1 MTEEVK
7 NNIPSDAPQTAVDDS
22 TVVCDVQLPENYGDA
37 TPIEETIDDVMKR
50 YNVAQSMHR
59 KLNDKYVGMKV
70 AIHQPLAG
78 STSGDVEEVTESFG
92 DNARVILNTFPR
104 YITDLGRSIA
114 GKARNLVRDNSA
126 KVPST
131 NGYLVHKDKVDSI
144 EAGLLSYK
152 GITPA
157 DFHKYSSETIQD
169 AQNQI
174 SIRMANRKGIYK
186 DKNIPVTFL
195 EYVQYIKDNFESL
208 ISEILEEYGDNAY
221 KIENSLPKR
230 STADNASFDWYHFA
244 EVPSIMMYGETS
256 LRDIVNGM
264 RREEKAEQ
272 KIKAKI
278 ESEIVRF
285 QDQCQDAVVTVQSRV
300 RSEIAQQLRDFV
312 KTIDSDRT
320 YKQGGRD
327 VTLPR
332 NITESN
338 LNKLTTRI
346 DSLTSEISGVADND
360 EFYRTVQE
368 FKNQL
373 TTGNDFSNEEVRNTT
388 RDNAQRI
395 IELSVDRSQVDKNTG
410 QFYASIL

>member
-1 MTEEVK
+1 MT
-7 NNIPSDAPQTAVDDS
+7 NNINEETTVEDP
-22 TVVCDVQLPENYGDA
+22 TVVCEVPLDTSNDLD
-37 TPIEETIDDVMKR
+37 TTISEVMKK
-50 YNVAQSMHR
+50 YDVAQSMHR
-59 KLNDKYVGMKV
+59 KLGDKYIGMKV

-131 NGYLVHKDKVDSI
+131 NGYLVHKDKLDNI
-144 EAGLLSYK
+144 EAGLLSFK
-152 GITPA
+152 GIQPE
-157 DFHKYSSETIQD
+157 DHHKYD
-169 AQNQI
+169 ANIIESAQEQI
-174 SIRMANRKGIYK
+174 SIRLANRKEIYRE
-186 DKNIPVTFL
+186 KNIPVTFL
-195 EYVQYIKDNFESL
+195 EYCQYVRDNFDAL
-208 ISEILEEYGDNAY
+208 IQEILQEYGDNAY
-221 KIENSLPKR
+221 KIENSLPKIE
-230 STADNASFDWYHFA
+230 SVNKASFDWYHFA
-244 EVPSIMMYGETS
+244 EVPSLMMYGESS
-256 LRDIVNGM
+256 LRDIINGM
-264 RREEKAEQ
+264 KREEQAEQ

-285 QDQCQDAVVTVQSRV
+285 QDQCQEAVTTVQTRV
-300 RSEIAQQLRDFV
+300 RSEIAEQLKDFV

-320 YKQGGRD
+320 YKKNGRE

-338 LNKLTTRI
+338 LNKLTNRI

-373 TTGNDFSNEEVRNTT
+373 TIGPDMSDEEVRNTT

-395 IELSVDRSQVDKNTG
+395 IELSIDRSQVDKNTG
-410 QFYASIL
+410 QYFASIL

>member
-1 MTEEVK
+1 MT
-7 NNIPSDAPQTAVDDS
+7 NNINEETTVEDP
-22 TVVCDVQLPENYGDA
+22 TVVCEVPLDTSNDLD
-37 TPIEETIDDVMKR
+37 TTISEVMKK
-50 YNVAQSMHR
+50 YDVAQSMHR
-59 KLNDKYVGMKV
+59 KLGDKYVGMKV

-92 DNARVILNTFPR
+92 DNARVILNTFPK

-131 NGYLVHKDKVDSI
+131 NGYLVHKDKLDNI
-144 EAGLLSYK
+144 EAGLLSFK
-152 GITPA
+152 GIQPE
-157 DFHKYSSETIQD
+157 DHHKYD
-169 AQNQI
+169 ANIIESAQEQI
-174 SIRMANRKGIYK
+174 SIRLANRKEIYRE
-186 DKNIPVTFL
+186 KNIPVTFL
-195 EYVQYIKDNFESL
+195 EYCQYVRDNFDAL
-208 ISEILEEYGDNAY
+208 IQEILQEYGDNAY
-221 KIENSLPKR
+221 QIENSLPKIE
-230 STADNASFDWYHFA
+230 SVNKASFDWYHFA
-244 EVPSIMMYGETS
+244 EVPSLMMYGESS
-256 LRDIVNGM
+256 LRDIINGM
-264 RREEKAEQ
+264 KREEQAEQ

-285 QDQCQDAVVTVQSRV
+285 QGQCQEAVTTVQTRV
-300 RSEIAQQLRDFV
+300 RSEIAEQLKDFV

-320 YKQGGRD
+320 YKKNGRE

-338 LNKLTTRI
+338 LNKLTNRI

-373 TTGNDFSNEEVRNTT
+373 TIGPDMSDEEVRNST

-395 IELSVDRSQVDKNTG
+395 IELSIDRSQVDKNTG
-410 QFYASIL
+410 QYFASIL

>member
-1 MTEEVK
+1 MT
-7 NNIPSDAPQTAVDDS
+7 NNINEETTVEDP
-22 TVVCDVQLPENYGDA
+22 TVVCEVPLDTSNDLD
-37 TPIEETIDDVMKR
+37 TTISEVMKK
-50 YNVAQSMHR
+50 YDVAQSMHR
-59 KLNDKYVGMKV
+59 KLGDKYVGMKV

-114 GKARNLVRDNSA
+114 GKARNLVRDNAA

-131 NGYLVHKDKVDSI
+131 NGYLVHKDKLDNI
-144 EAGLLSYK
+144 EAGLLSFK
-152 GITPA
+152 GIQPE
-157 DFHKYSSETIQD
+157 DHHKYD
-169 AQNQI
+169 ANIIESAQEQI
-174 SIRMANRKGIYK
+174 SIRLANRKEIYRE
-186 DKNIPVTFL
+186 KNIPVTFL
-195 EYVQYIKDNFESL
+195 EYCQYVRDNFDAL
-208 ISEILEEYGDNAY
+208 IQEILQEYGDNAY
-221 KIENSLPKR
+221 KIENSLPKIE
-230 STADNASFDWYHFA
+230 SVNKASFDWYHFA
-244 EVPSIMMYGETS
+244 EVPSLMMYGESS
-256 LRDIVNGM
+256 LRDIINGM
-264 RREEKAEQ
+264 KREEQAEQ

-285 QDQCQDAVVTVQSRV
+285 QDQCQEAVTTVQTRV
-300 RSEIAQQLRDFV
+300 RSEIAEQLKDFV

-320 YKQGGRD
+320 YKKNGRE

-338 LNKLTTRI
+338 LNKLTSRI

-373 TTGNDFSNEEVRNTT
+373 TIGPDMSDEEVRNTT

-395 IELSVDRSQVDKNTG
+395 IELSIDRSQVDKNTG
-410 QFYASIL
+410 QYFASIL

>member
-7 NNIPSDAPQTAVDDS
+7 TEDYRAEEPTVVVDEPVNTNNIDNT
-22 TVVCDVQLPENYGDA
+22 
-37 TPIEETIDDVMKR
+37 IEDVMRR
-50 YNVAQSMHR
+50 YDVAQNMHR

-114 GKARNLVRDNSA
+114 GKARNLVRDNAA

-131 NGYLVHKDKVDSI
+131 NGYLVHKDKIDSI
-144 EAGLLSYK
+144 EAGLLSFK

-157 DFHKYSSETIQD
+157 DHHKYDAEIIEN

-174 SIRMANRKGIYK
+174 AIRMANRKDLYK
-186 DKNIPVTFL
+186 DRNIPVTFL
-195 EYVQYIKDNFESL
+195 EYVQYIKDNFDYL
-208 ISEILEEYGDNAY
+208 ITEILAEYGENAY

-230 STADNASFDWYHFA
+230 SSADNASFDWYHFA
-244 EVPSIMMYGETS
+244 EVPSLMMYGETS
-256 LRDIVNGM
+256 LRDIISGM
-264 RREEKAEQ
+264 RREEQAEQ

-285 QDQCQDAVVTVQSRV
+285 QDQCQDAVTTVQSRV
-300 RSEIAQQLRDFV
+300 RSEIAGQLKDFV

-320 YKQGGRD
+320 YKKDGRD

-338 LNKLTTRI
+338 LNKLTSRI

-368 FKNQL
+368 FKQQL
-373 TTGNDFSNEEVRNTT
+373 TIGQDFSDEEVRNTT
-388 RDNAQRI
+388 RDSAQRI
-395 IELSVDRSQVDKNTG
+395 IELSVDRSSIDRNTG
-410 QFYASIL
+410 QYFASIL

>member
-1 MTEEVK
+1 MT
-7 NNIPSDAPQTAVDDS
+7 NNINEETTVEDP
-22 TVVCDVQLPENYGDA
+22 TVVCEVPLDTSNDLD
-37 TPIEETIDDVMKR
+37 TTISEVMKK
-50 YNVAQSMHR
+50 YDVAQSMHR
-59 KLNDKYVGMKV
+59 KLGDKYVGMKV

-131 NGYLVHKDKVDSI
+131 NGYLVHKDKLDSI
-144 EAGLLSYK
+144 EAGLLSFK
-152 GITPA
+152 GIQPE
-157 DFHKYSSETIQD
+157 DHHKYD
-169 AQNQI
+169 ANIIESAQEQI
-174 SIRMANRKGIYK
+174 SIRLANRKEIYRE
-186 DKNIPVTFL
+186 KNIPVTFL
-195 EYVQYIKDNFESL
+195 EYCQYVRDNFDAL
-208 ISEILEEYGDNAY
+208 IQEILQEYGDNAY
-221 KIENSLPKR
+221 KIENSLPKIE
-230 STADNASFDWYHFA
+230 SVNKASFDWYHFA
-244 EVPSIMMYGETS
+244 EVPSLMMYGESS
-256 LRDIVNGM
+256 LRDIINGM
-264 RREEKAEQ
+264 KREEQAEQ

-285 QDQCQDAVVTVQSRV
+285 QGQCQEAVTTVQTRV
-300 RSEIAQQLRDFV
+300 RSEISEQLKDFV

-320 YKQGGRD
+320 YKKNGRE

-338 LNKLTTRI
+338 LNKLTNRI

-373 TTGNDFSNEEVRNTT
+373 TVGPDMSDEEVRNTT

-395 IELSVDRSQVDKNTG
+395 IELSIDRSQVDKNTG
-410 QFYASIL
+410 QYFASIL

>member
-1 MTEEVK
+1 MTEE
-7 NNIPSDAPQTAVDDS
+7 NNIPSDAPQATVDDP
-22 TVVCDVQLPENYGDA
+22 TVVCDVQLPDNYDA
-37 TPIEETIDDVMKR
+37 PTPIENTIDEVMQR
-50 YNVAQSMHR
+50 YDVAQNMHR

-92 DNARVILNTFPR
+92 DNARVILNTFPS
-104 YITDLGRSIA
+104 YITDLGKSIA

-131 NGYLVHKDKVDSI
+131 NGYLVHKDKIDEI

-157 DFHKYSSETIQD
+157 DHHKYDAETIQD

-174 SIRMANRKGIYK
+174 SIRMANRKGVYR

-195 EYVQYIKDNFESL
+195 EYCQYVRDNFDQL
-208 ISEILEEYGDNAY
+208 IIEILAEYGENAY

-230 STADNASFDWYHFA
+230 ASVDKASFDWYHFA
-244 EVPSIMMYGETS
+244 EVPALMMYGETS
-256 LRDIVNGM
+256 LRDIINGM
-264 RREEKAEQ
+264 QREEQAEQ
-272 KIKAKI
+272 KIKAKV
-278 ESEIVRF
+278 ESEILRF
-285 QDQCQDAVVTVQSRV
+285 QDQCQDAVTTVQNRV
-300 RSEIAQQLRDFV
+300 RSEIAGQLRDFV
-312 KTIDSDRT
+312 EKVDQDRT
-320 YKQGGRD
+320 YTVDGEQ
-327 VTLPR
+327 VTRPR
-332 NITESN
+332 NITNNN
-338 LNKLTTRI
+338 LAKLTTRI

-373 TTGNDFSNEEVRNTT
+373 TIGPDMTDEEVRNTT

-395 IELSVDRSQVDKNTG
+395 IEMSVDRSQVDRNTG
-410 QFYASIL
+410 QYFASIL

>member
-1 MTEEVK
+1 MTEE
-7 NNIPSDAPQTAVDDS
+7 NNIPSDAPQTAVDDPIA
-22 TVVCDVQLPENYGDA
+22 VCDVQLPDNYDAPTSVEN
-37 TPIEETIDDVMKR
+37 TIEEVMQR
-50 YNVAQSMHR
+50 YNVAQNMHR

-92 DNARVILNTFPR
+92 DNAKVILNTFPS

-114 GKARNLVRDNSA
+114 GKARNLVRDNAA

-131 NGYLVHKDKVDSI
+131 NGYLVHKDKIDEI

-157 DFHKYSSETIQD
+157 DHHKYDTETIEA
-169 AQNQI
+169 AQNEI
-174 SIRMANRKGIYK
+174 SIRMANRKGVYR

-195 EYVQYIKDNFESL
+195 EYCQYVSDNFDQL
-208 ISEILEEYGDNAY
+208 IIEIIAEYGENAY

-230 STADNASFDWYHFA
+230 ASVDKASFDWYHFA
-244 EVPSIMMYGETS
+244 EVPALMMYGETS
-256 LRDIVNGM
+256 LRDIINGM
-264 RREEKAEQ
+264 QREEQAEQ
-272 KIKAKI
+272 KIKAKV
-278 ESEIVRF
+278 ESEILRF
-285 QDQCQDAVVTVQSRV
+285 QDQCQDAVTTVQNRV
-300 RSEIAQQLRDFV
+300 RSEIAGQLRDFV
-312 KTIDSDRT
+312 EKVDQDRT
-320 YKQGGRD
+320 YTVDGEQ
-327 VTLPR
+327 VTRPR
-332 NITESN
+332 NITNSN
-338 LNKLTTRI
+338 LAKLTTRI

-373 TTGNDFSNEEVRNTT
+373 TIGPDMTDEEVRNTT

-395 IELSVDRSQVDKNTG
+395 IEMSVDRSQVDRNTG
-410 QFYASIL
+410 QYFASIL

>member
-1 MTEEVK
+1 MTEE
-7 NNIPSDAPQTAVDDS
+7 NNIPSDAPQATVDDP
-22 TVVCDVQLPENYGDA
+22 TVVCDVQLPDDYDA
-37 TPIEETIDDVMKR
+37 PTPIEETIDEVMQR
-50 YNVAQSMHR
+50 YNVAQNMHR

-92 DNARVILNTFPR
+92 DNARVILNTFPS
-104 YITDLGRSIA
+104 YITDLGKSIA

-131 NGYLVHKDKVDSI
+131 NGYLVHKDKIDEI

-157 DFHKYSSETIQD
+157 DHHKYDAETIQE

-174 SIRMANRKGIYK
+174 SIRMANRKGVYR

-195 EYVQYIKDNFESL
+195 EYCQYVRDNFDQL
-208 ISEILEEYGDNAY
+208 IIEILAEYGENAY

-230 STADNASFDWYHFA
+230 ASVDKASFDWYHFA
-244 EVPSIMMYGETS
+244 EVPALMMYGETS
-256 LRDIVNGM
+256 LRDIINGM
-264 RREEKAEQ
+264 RREEQAEQ
-272 KIKAKI
+272 KIKAKV
-278 ESEIVRF
+278 ESEILRF
-285 QDQCQDAVVTVQSRV
+285 QDQCQDAVTTVQNRV
-300 RSEIAQQLRDFV
+300 RSEIAGQLRDFV
-312 KTIDSDRT
+312 EKVDQDRT
-320 YKQGGRD
+320 YTIDGEQITR
-327 VTLPR
+327 PR
-332 NITESN
+332 NITNNN
-338 LNKLTTRI
+338 LTKLTTRI

-373 TTGNDFSNEEVRNTT
+373 TIGPDMTDEEVRNTT

-395 IELSVDRSQVDKNTG
+395 IEMSMDRSQVDRNTG
-410 QFYASIL
+410 QYFASIL

>member
-1 MTEEVK
+1 MTEE
-7 NNIPSDAPQTAVDDS
+7 NNIPSDAPQATVDDP
-22 TVVCDVQLPENYGDA
+22 TVVCDVQLPDDYDA
-37 TPIEETIDDVMKR
+37 PTPIEETIDEVMQR
-50 YNVAQSMHR
+50 YNVAQNMHR

-92 DNARVILNTFPR
+92 DNARVILNTFPS
-104 YITDLGRSIA
+104 YITDLGKSIA

-131 NGYLVHKDKVDSI
+131 NGYLVHKDKIDEI

-157 DFHKYSSETIQD
+157 DHHKYDAETIQD

-174 SIRMANRKGIYK
+174 SIRMANRKGVYR

-195 EYVQYIKDNFESL
+195 EYCQYVRDNFDQL
-208 ISEILEEYGDNAY
+208 IIEILAEYGENAY

-230 STADNASFDWYHFA
+230 ASVDKASFDWYHFA
-244 EVPSIMMYGETS
+244 EVPALMMYGETS
-256 LRDIVNGM
+256 LRDIINGM
-264 RREEKAEQ
+264 RREEQAEQ
-272 KIKAKI
+272 KIKAKV
-278 ESEIVRF
+278 ESEILRF
-285 QDQCQDAVVTVQSRV
+285 QDQCQDAVTTVQNRV
-300 RSEIAQQLRDFV
+300 RSEIAGQLRDFV
-312 KTIDSDRT
+312 EKVDQDRT
-320 YKQGGRD
+320 YTIDGEQITR
-327 VTLPR
+327 PR
-332 NITESN
+332 NITNNN
-338 LNKLTTRI
+338 LTKLTTRI

-373 TTGNDFSNEEVRNTT
+373 TIGPDMTDEEVRNTT

-395 IELSVDRSQVDKNTG
+395 IEMSMDRSQVDRNTG
-410 QFYASIL
+410 QYFASIL

>member
-1 MTEEVK
+1 MTEE
-7 NNIPSDAPQTAVDDS
+7 NNIPSDAPQATVDDP
-22 TVVCDVQLPENYGDA
+22 TVVCDVQLPDNYDA
-37 TPIEETIDDVMKR
+37 PTPIENTIDEVMQR
-50 YNVAQSMHR
+50 YDVAQNMHR

-92 DNARVILNTFPR
+92 DNARVILNTFPS
-104 YITDLGRSIA
+104 YITDLGKSIA

-131 NGYLVHKDKVDSI
+131 NGYLVHKDKIDEI

-157 DFHKYSSETIQD
+157 DHHKYDAETIQD

-174 SIRMANRKGIYK
+174 SIRMANRKGVYR

-195 EYVQYIKDNFESL
+195 EYCQYVRDNFDQL
-208 ISEILEEYGDNAY
+208 IIEILAEYGENAY

-230 STADNASFDWYHFA
+230 ASVDKASFDWYHFA
-244 EVPSIMMYGETS
+244 EVPALMMYGETS
-256 LRDIVNGM
+256 LRDIINGM
-264 RREEKAEQ
+264 RREEQAEQ
-272 KIKAKI
+272 KIKAKV
-278 ESEIVRF
+278 ESEILRF
-285 QDQCQDAVVTVQSRV
+285 QDQCQDAVTTVQNRV
-300 RSEIAQQLRDFV
+300 RSEIAGQLRDFV
-312 KTIDSDRT
+312 EKVDQDRT
-320 YKQGGRD
+320 YTVDGEQ
-327 VTLPR
+327 VTRPR
-332 NITESN
+332 NITNNN
-338 LNKLTTRI
+338 LAKLTTRI

-373 TTGNDFSNEEVRNTT
+373 TIGPDMTDEEVRNTT

-395 IELSVDRSQVDKNTG
+395 IEMSVDRSQVDRNTG
-410 QFYASIL
+410 QYFASIL

>member
-1 MTEEVK
+1 MT
-7 NNIPSDAPQTAVDDS
+7 NNINEETTVEDP
-22 TVVCDVQLPENYGDA
+22 TVVCEVPLDTSNDLD
-37 TPIEETIDDVMKR
+37 TTISEVMKK
-50 YNVAQSMHR
+50 YDVAQSMHR
-59 KLNDKYVGMKV
+59 KLGDKYVGMKV

-131 NGYLVHKDKVDSI
+131 NGYLVHKDKLDNI
-144 EAGLLSYK
+144 EAGLLSFK
-152 GITPA
+152 GIQPE
-157 DFHKYSSETIQD
+157 DHHKYEANIIES
-169 AQNQI
+169 AQEQI
-174 SIRMANRKGIYK
+174 SIRLANRKEIYRE
-186 DKNIPVTFL
+186 KNIPVTFL
-195 EYVQYIKDNFESL
+195 EYCQYVRDNFDAL
-208 ISEILEEYGDNAY
+208 IQEILEEYGENAY
-221 KIENSLPKR
+221 KIENSLPKIE
-230 STADNASFDWYHFA
+230 SVNKASFDWYHFA
-244 EVPSIMMYGETS
+244 EVPSLMMYGESS
-256 LRDIVNGM
+256 LRDIINGM
-264 RREEKAEQ
+264 KREEQAEQ

-285 QDQCQDAVVTVQSRV
+285 QGQCQEAVTTVQTRV
-300 RSEIAQQLRDFV
+300 RSEIAEQLKDFV

-320 YKQGGRD
+320 YKKNGRE

-338 LNKLTTRI
+338 LNKLTNRI

-373 TTGNDFSNEEVRNTT
+373 TIGPDMSDEEVRNTT

-395 IELSVDRSQVDKNTG
+395 IELSIDRSQVDKNTG
-410 QFYASIL
+410 QYFASIL